1 MNLQISVWQIPQ
13 MLISLGK
20 RTKLKHGMFTRT
32 TKYGDEM
39 HYHWPCWD
47 ASACCRCLRKWG
59 SSQLKVWST
68 SFSMTSAMNMS
79 GKSSNLKPAI
89 FLLIW
94 APKLPGAARSLSDG
108 RIKNALPS
116 HSHLTGDI
124 WMYLMEEFS
133 MEAGLLQNTSLQHV
147 DRNRDWQSRFRCASA
162 WFTQVRKNL

>member
-13 MLISLGK
+13 MLISLGQ

-32 TKYGDEM
+32 TRYGDEM

-79 GKSSNLKPAI
+79 GKSSDLKPAI
-89 FLLIW
+89 FLLMW

-108 RIKNALPS
+108 RIKKWPS
-116 HSHLTGDI
+116 FSQSLDWRHLGVFDGGI
-124 WMYLMEEFS
+124 QYGSW
-133 MEAGLLQNTSLQHV
+133 
-147 DRNRDWQSRFRCASA
+147 ASA
-162 WFTQVRKNL
+162 KHVPATRG